1 MSTTVNLS
9 PQPKS
14 VVIHNQPYTLVA
26 FYYPGYDTPWDKV
39 YCAQF
44 LTNFYLCSIDLSIDG
59 ITGHFHCAEAAFQA
73 TKWWHNPADR
83 QAFENAQTG
92 KDAFITKKGL
102 PDPDPTYAG
111 LGQLGAMKAVLEQ
124 KFSDPDL
131 QKGLLQTGDAYLLE
145 HREYQHGPHS
155 GDTFWSDASDGS
167 GGNHLGRTL
176 MELRAALG
184 GSPAPAGQYSVADF
198 SRQV

>member
-1 MSTTVNLS
+1 MNTAPNFS

-14 VVIHNQPYTLVA
+14 VVINNQPYTLVA
-26 FYYPGYDTPWDKV
+26 FYYPDYDTAWDKV

-44 LTNFYLCSIDLSIDG
+44 LTNFFKCAVHLTIDG
-59 ITGHFHCAEAAFQA
+59 ISGQFVCAEAAFQA
-73 TKWWHNPADR
+73 TKWWHNPA
-83 QAFENAQTG
+83 ALKALENATSG
-92 KDAFITKKGL
+92 TDAFITKKKL
-102 PDPDPTYAG
+102 SNPDYSYAG

-124 KFSDPDL
+124 KFSDPL
-131 QKGLLQTGDAYLLE
+131 LKQGLLQTGDAYLLE

-176 MELRAALG
+176 MDLRAALG
-184 GSPAPAGQYSVADF
+184 GSPAPTGHYTVADF